1 MWRKIFLTTF
11 YLFNGFFLHLHNL
24 PLLGHRLSAHNVLAW
39 SDRIG
44 GETSLKIDQKHNIH
58 LVAALP
64 AYKFEL
70 PCGGKY
76 AEIEN
81 DISLSIFQSPYHWVV
96 LDHWVIEMLRKM
108 ECFVN
113 IFNNFIKIILKLT
126 WYATKF
132 NLSFIG
138 HCENNIFP

>member
-1 MWRKIFLTTF
+1 M
-11 YLFNGFFLHLHNL
+11 
-24 PLLGHRLSAHNVLAW
+24 
-39 SDRIG
+39 
-44 GETSLKIDQKHNIH
+44 KIDQEHNID

-96 LDHWVIEMLRKM
+96 LDHWIIEMLRKM

-113 IFNNFIKIILKLT
+113 IFNIFIKIILK
-126 WYATKF
+126 
-132 NLSFIG
+132 
-138 HCENNIFP
+138 